1 MVIFRKISAIL
12 MAMFILLT
20 TAGFS
25 LHKHHCTITK
35 ETTTSISHVK
45 NCCGTE
51 DEKECPKGCCQD
63 ETEIIQLST
72 DLSLPTTTHEFA
84 PELFVAII
92 QHFVPNNLFDY
103 GDKTLSK
110 YLNYKPPLILKDIP
124 VLIQSFLI

>member
-1 MVIFRKISAIL
+1 
-12 MAMFILLT
+12 MFILLT

-35 ETTTSISHVK
+35 ETTTSVSHVK

-51 DEKECPKGCCQD
+51 DEKECPKGCCHD
-63 ETEIIQLST
+63 ETEIIQLDT
-72 DLSLPTTTHEFA
+72 ELSLPATTHEFA

-92 QHFVPNNLFDY
+92 HYFVFNSSL
-103 GDKTLSK
+103 GHEDKSSSK